1 MIVGGNHD
9 NVNVRLYLYGQFC
22 KRRKYFPQKL
32 YKKKISQPFNSRHA
46 FGVILFTRNL
56 SVQGEQCEMGS

>member
-9 NVNVRLYLYGQFC
+9 TVNVRLYLYGQFC
-22 KRRKYFPQKL
+22 KRRKYSPQKK
-32 YKKKISQPFNSRHA
+32 YTKKITQPFISRHA
-46 FGVILFTRNL
+46 FGIILFSRNL